1 MIDFKRL
8 GGMTAED
15 RAAREAKRVQ
25 DEKDADAKRR
35 AEWSQTTIDAQLTD
49 DAELRASHSGD
60 TIATLRLTAD
70 NGDAFNAIYWL
81 PPHRPD
87 AAERL
92 AHTLRAGLC
101 VRLAGYWKRRQW
113 TDSDG
118 KPRQV
123 REFQAQYVAPVRQGS
138 D

>member
-60 TIATLRLTAD
+60 TMSHPSGR
-70 NGDAFNAIYWL
+70 GAIDEQPA
-81 PPHRPD
+81 PPRGGSGVSGQ
-87 AAERL
+87 
-92 AHTLRAGLC
+92 AG
-101 VRLAGYWKRRQW
+101 K
-113 TDSDG
+113 
-118 KPRQV
+118 
-123 REFQAQYVAPVRQGS
+123 VAPRCKGLGDFCGPLRGPRWRGGLSLCFSRVVVIY
-138 D
+138 